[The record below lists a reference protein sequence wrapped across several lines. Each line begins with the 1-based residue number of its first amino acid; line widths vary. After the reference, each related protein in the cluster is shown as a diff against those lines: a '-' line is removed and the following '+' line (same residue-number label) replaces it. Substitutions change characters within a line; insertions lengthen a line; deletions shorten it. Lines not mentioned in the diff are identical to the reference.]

1 MGKTFKVHMD
11 FDLDEI
17 TTEEH
22 CGCGAP
28 NDTVLDQLNQM
39 FQWVQPSR
47 KKSFNNVSNRNNSN
61 LFRAKNNSLETIESW
76 ANYKNHSE
84 EWSGEL
90 WSGRAEDIHYDRL
103 GLKHCKLWGIASSS
117 YFETFKTDFFH
128 AHIISFSK
136 VHGCPLPLLWI
147 CAGHLLSF
155 RHPLLWHLL
164 HLYLHQELQVHTL
177 FPNQGKSSDPL
188 NAMSK
193 SLIRSVASSPTMPW
207 SSPWSSLLLL
217 TTPLTW
223 QRQSS
228 LCPRSWR

>member
-47 KKSFNNVSNRNNSN
+47 KKSFNNVLNRNNSN
-61 LFRAKNNSLETIESW
+61 LFSAKNNSLETIESW

-117 YFETFKTDFFH
+117 YFETFKTIFLH
-128 AHIISFSK
+128 ANIISF
-136 VHGCPLPLLWI
+136 
-147 CAGHLLSF
+147 F
-155 RHPLLWHLL
+155 
-164 HLYLHQELQVHTL
+164 
-177 FPNQGKSSDPL
+177 QGSW
-188 NAMSK
+188 
-193 SLIRSVASSPTMPW
+193 ASSPTPVNMCRT
-207 SSPWSSLLLL
+207 SSFFPSSSSLA
-217 TTPLTW
+217 P
-223 QRQSS
+223 SS
-228 LCPRSWR
+228 HVPSSRTSSTHPFSQPR